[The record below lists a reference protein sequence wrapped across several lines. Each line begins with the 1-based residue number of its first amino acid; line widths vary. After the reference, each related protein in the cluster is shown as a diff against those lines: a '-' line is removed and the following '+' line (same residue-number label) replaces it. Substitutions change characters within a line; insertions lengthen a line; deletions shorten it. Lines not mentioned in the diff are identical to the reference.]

1 MELKLKK
8 IGENTYEL
16 DVRGNTCPFPQI
28 FTELALK
35 KIGDAKLEVIT
46 DNPPSARD
54 LPIVFEKKGYKV
66 ESKKENGYWRIRI
79 WK

>member
-1 MELKLKK
+1 MELKLKQT
-8 IGENTYEL
+8 GENTYEL

-35 KIGDAKLEVIT
+35 KVGNAVLEVIT

-54 LPIVFEKKGYKV
+54 LPIVLKKKGYQV
-66 ESKKENGYWRIRI
+66 ETSKEGDHWRIRI

>member
-1 MELKLKK
+1 MELKLKQ
-8 IGENTYEL
+8 INDDVFEL

-35 KIGDAKLEVIT
+35 RIESGRLEVIT

-54 LPIVFEKKGYKV
+54 LPIVLKRRGYQVELEKEGDH
-66 ESKKENGYWRIRI
+66 WRIKI

>member
-1 MELKLKK
+1 MELKLKQ
-8 IGENTYEL
+8 IDDDVFEL

-35 KIGDAKLEVIT
+35 KIEKGRLEVIT

-54 LPIVFEKKGYKV
+54 LPIVLKRRGYQV
-66 ESKKENGYWRIRI
+66 ESAKEGDHWRIKI

>member
-8 IGENTYEL
+8 IGEDTYEL

-35 KIGDAKLEVIT
+35 KIGRAKLEVIT

-54 LPIVFEKKGYKV
+54 LPLVFEKRGYKV
-66 ESKKENGYWRIRI
+66 ESKKEDGYWRIRI